1 MQYIL
6 QSTIYATLFYTV
18 YLIFLKDRA
27 THRWNRFFLQ
37 ASATLPFILPFIRV
51 PAFYDS
57 VPATTLGAINT
68 ALPAITIFAQK
79 QTVAPAA
86 FNWPSA
92 IIIAYLTVCF
102 LFLGRSLLQY
112 LSFRRFIKHREFELI
127 NGVKVFRDTNA
138 GPGSFL
144 NYIFLPGKEI
154 SRAVFDHEL
163 AHITL
168 KHSVDIL
175 YLRLLQCLFWP
186 NIALYAILREL
197 RIVHEFQADAFAV
210 KNEHAYADA
219 LLNEIFST
227 RQFSLSHTFFF
238 HPIKR
243 RIMMLNKPER
253 PADLRESKLKAIIF
267 AIMLMAG
274 FIYLQSCSHTEKATM
289 PKTDTATA
297 PHVYSYVDSMPTAG
311 YDLRRYLSENIKYPE
326 TARQKGIGGRVIVRF
341 VVDVQGNVTN
351 PSIMHS
357 PDTLLSLEA
366 LRVVGQMPRWRPGKR
381 SGVAVPVYFTLP
393 IVFTLDGGDGAM
405 DPNGLTKLENDTLT
419 SLTEKCRNNINALTK
434 EENLALE
441 RQLDKAILKSNIK
454 PSTR

>member
-1 MQYIL
+1 MQYLL
-6 QSTIYATLFYTV
+6 QSTIYATLLYTV
-18 YLIFLKDRA
+18 YLIFLRDRA
-27 THRWNRFFLQ
+27 THRWNRFFLLM
-37 ASATLPFILPFIRV
+37 SATLPFIIPFIRV

-57 VPATTLGAINT
+57 VPATTVGAINT
-68 ALPAITIFAQK
+68 ALPAINIFAQK

-86 FNWPSA
+86 FNWAGA
-92 IIIAYLTVCF
+92 ITITYLTVCL
-102 LFLGRSLLQY
+102 LFFSRSLLQY
-112 LSFRRFIKHREFELI
+112 LSFLRFIKHREFELI

-154 SRAVFDHEL
+154 SPAVFDHEL

-168 KHSVDIL
+168 KHSADIL
-175 YLRLLQCLFWP
+175 YLRVLQSIFWP
-186 NIALYAILREL
+186 NLALYAILREL
-197 RIVHEFQADAFAV
+197 RIVHEFQADAYAV
-210 KNEHAYADA
+210 KNEQGYADA

-253 PADLRESKLKAIIF
+253 PAALRESKLKAIIF
-267 AIMLMAG
+267 AVMLMAG

-297 PHVYSYVDSMPTAG
+297 PHVYSYVDEMPAAG
-311 YDLRRYLSENIKYPE
+311 YDLRQYLSENIKYPE
-326 TARQKGIGGRVIVRF
+326 AARQQGIGGRVIVRF

-366 LRVVGQMPRWRPGKR
+366 LRVVRQMPRWHPGKR

-393 IVFTLDGGDGAM
+393 IVVMLDGGDGPM
-405 DPNGLTKLENDTLT
+405 DPNGLTKLENDTVT
-419 SLTEKCRNNINALTK
+419 SLMHKAQNNIKDLNE
-434 EENLALE
+434 EENHTLE
-441 RQLDKAILKSNIK
+441 RLMEKMRVYSVATQQKH
-454 PSTR
+454 